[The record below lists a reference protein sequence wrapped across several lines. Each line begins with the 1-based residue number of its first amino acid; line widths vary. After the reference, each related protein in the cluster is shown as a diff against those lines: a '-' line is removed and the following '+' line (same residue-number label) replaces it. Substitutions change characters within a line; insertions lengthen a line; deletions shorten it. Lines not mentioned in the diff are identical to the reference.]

1 MPTGRSIS
9 PSMLAARPATGPLLR
24 VGSAVSELEVVVL
37 GWMLCVGGLFAVGG
51 SRFSAR
57 QDARQLILG
66 IGILS
71 VVIGAVTLWRRNR
84 MSGVGVHLGLVLG
97 ALMVTL
103 ISATTDNAAAMG
115 AGACFVV
122 WIGIYAACFFTRRQ
136 TVVHLGLALVMLS
149 VALSITWSDPVIVL
163 LVVVSAAVNSAVA
176 AACVG
181 WLSVQLRRNAT
192 LDALTG
198 LANTAA
204 WRETLRSEIERSE
217 RTGAPFTVVFIDV
230 DGLKSVN
237 DRGGHAAGDEL
248 LASVAECLRL
258 GVRRC
263 DTVARVGGD
272 EFMIALPDTTQAAAE
287 AMMDRLRR
295 ESPASF
301 SVGVAQRR
309 ADEGPASLVER
320 ADAEMY
326 RRKRRRAAE
335 AAEAAARAEGEQRP
349 HRVG

>member
-1 MPTGRSIS
+1 MPNGRSIS
-9 PSMLAARPATGPLLR
+9 PSMLEARPGAGPLARL
-24 VGSAVSELEVVVL
+24 GSSVSELQVVVL
-37 GWMLCVGGLFAVGG
+37 GWMLCAGGLFAVGG

-57 QDARQLILG
+57 HDARQLILG
-66 IGILS
+66 VGVLS
-71 VVIGAVTLWRRNR
+71 VLIGVITLLRRHR
-84 MSGVGVHLGLVLG
+84 MSPIGVHLGLFLG

-122 WIGIYAACFFTRRQ
+122 WIAIYAACFFTPRQ
-136 TVVHLGLALVMLS
+136 TVVHLGLALGMLS
-149 VALSITWSDPVIVL
+149 VALSITWPDFMVVAV
-163 LVVVSAAVNSAVA
+163 VVVSAAVNSAVA
-176 AACVG
+176 AICVG
-181 WLSVQLRRNAT
+181 WLSVQLRRTAT
-192 LDALTG
+192 LDTLTG

-204 WRETLRSEIERSE
+204 WREALSAEVARAD
-217 RTGAPFTVVFIDV
+217 RTGEPFTVAFIDV

-248 LASVAECLRL
+248 LATVAECLRQ

-272 EFMIALPDTTQAAAE
+272 EFVIALPNTPESAAE

-295 ESPASF
+295 DAPASF

-309 ADEGPASLVER
+309 PHEGPRSLVER

-335 AAEAAARAEGEQRP
+335 AAEAAARAERESQ
-349 HRVG
+349 HRRVS